1 MSFDALLW
9 DWRFQASEEA
19 KSQSH
24 AAPGKTIATRGSAYL
39 IYEFDISQGCRS
51 AAAIVKT
58 WHAVRNRIAPA
69 LISIGGRTQVT
80 LRPPDRRAGSFVA
93 CILW

>member
-51 AAAIVKT
+51 ATAIKKNS
-58 WHAVRNRIAPA
+58 AYSP
-69 LISIGGRTQVT
+69 QQ
-80 LRPPDRRAGSFVA
+80 DRAGIDFN
-93 CILW
+93 W

>member
-1 MSFDALLW
+1 MPYYGIGVSK
-9 DWRFQASEEA
+9 ASEEA

-39 IYEFDISQGCRS
+39 IYEFDISQSHRS
-51 AAAIVKT
+51 AVALEKLG
-58 WHAVRNRIAPA
+58 IASTS
-69 LISIGGRTQVT
+69 ISIGGSARDT
-80 LRPPDRRAGSFVA
+80 LKPLDPHAGSFVA